1 MSIDM
6 HRFGL
11 ATGCFSLIALSALC
25 LPLALRAASAQPAHP
40 PAQSQSK
47 PDVFDDIGN
56 WFTRQWSN
64 FERDTHRSMEAA
76 KDAADGVAKF
86 SDQRTVRGHEVCGV
100 APNGAPDCQSAATRL
115 CRGAGY
121 ASGKSID
128 STTAENCPAAR
139 MLLTGPAREA
149 AGQCRTE
156 TFISRALCTP

>member
-1 MSIDM
+1 MSTDT
-6 HRFGL
+6 HRHGL
-11 ATGCFSLIALSALC
+11 AAGCFSLVVLSTLC
-25 LPLALRAASAQPAHP
+25 LSLSPGGAIAQPSHP
-40 PAQSQSK
+40 PAQSK
-47 PDVFDDIGN
+47 PDVLDDIGN
-56 WFTRQWSN
+56 WLSRQWSN

-76 KDAADGVAKF
+76 KGAADDVAKF

-121 ASGKSID
+121 TSGKSLD

-139 MLLTGPAREA
+139 MLLSGPARQA
-149 AGQCRTE
+149 AGECRTE